1 MSVAEKLNTINNIK
15 QDIKAALE
23 YKGLTV
29 TDQFDTYAE
38 QIRSLGNADSSE
50 DPFASIGYYKF
61 EQMPWQAY
69 RQTQLKLLQIVGI
82 LKVLL

>member
-29 TDQFDTYAE
+29 TD
-38 QIRSLGNADSSE
+38 
-50 DPFASIGYYKF
+50 
-61 EQMPWQAY
+61 
-69 RQTQLKLLQIVGI
+69 
-82 LKVLL
+82 